1 MTLGIAALKKNNNNK
16 HNKKKNKKISL
27 AVHNTLATLKV

>member
-1 MTLGIAALKKNNNNK
+1 MTLGIAALKKQTQQIG
-16 HNKKKNKKISL
+16 KNQNHSL

>member
-1 MTLGIAALKKNNNNK
+1 MTLGIAEL
-16 HNKKKNKKISL
+16 KNKQTQQKGKNQNHSL

>member
-1 MTLGIAALKKNNNNK
+1 MTLGIAALKKKKTK
-16 HNKKKNKKISL
+16 HNKKEKQKNHSL

>member
-1 MTLGIAALKKNNNNK
+1 MTLGIAALKKQTNK
-16 HNKKKNKKISL
+16 HNKKEKNQNHSL